1 MWSTFRQQ
9 LPNLLVFA
17 LAAGGIWALVTG
29 RLQLAW
35 NDGRP
40 QVSAHLAGGRSL
52 TLPLHFAEGW
62 TVALC
67 VFVALWAAAEAVLR
81 SEWTAGLNPLIPVI
95 FLGALCGFLLAK
107 SPLNALAYA
116 LAGLELGFIA
126 VVWLTYQRASGGGDV
141 HAAWA
146 VWWPVQR
153 WLGEFWRPGN
163 WSTQMGLM
171 GAAWVTG
178 LWTSW
183 WVFRRRRALLAL
195 IPSAVILA
203 VDVLNDPTHSVLYFL
218 VILWLIAAL
227 SLLLRLNYVSLSWRW
242 RLRRVPRAADTAWGF
257 GEISFQATGALLVV
271 SFLLPPL
278 NQQDLSSFLVPPD
291 VAIAN
296 FGRSLGLGYGTSGKG
311 GGYVE
316 TGFSVNVRPA
326 GPIRRNNQVV
336 LEIGG
341 LDSANVLYWHGA
353 ALGSWDGR
361 EWKELASRDNLL
373 VAFETNHP
381 SGKVIARVGS
391 EVQPRAQQ
399 LLTSK
404 IAIKQHGLHTLF
416 GGGEILHVEGVVA
429 AIRGIALDAPRG
441 GPDVVQVD
449 GRTQPAVHFATVD
462 DVRVSPRARVP
473 EHYTV
478 TARASNADVQSLR
491 TAGTDYPVWLTPFIQ
506 LYARGSTVT
515 TTQRANDE
523 VIARLAARV
532 VSEAGATNPYDRAK
546 AIETYLRNTHGSA
559 TAPLSER
566 PFTYDLETPGPP
578 GGERAVDYFLLK
590 SHQGYC
596 EYFASAM
603 AVMLRHV
610 GLPARLVSGFGKGQ
624 YDEKRG
630 YVVRAQDA
638 HTWVE
643 VYFPGYGWVEFEP
656 TPDPNY
662 PAIDRP
668 SAPATDSSEAG
679 ATGSTTG
686 ANPRDREPDPGLS
699 DEGPGVG
706 GIRVAARGLYLPALA
721 VLALGALALLAL
733 RFYLAVSDPG
743 RIWRRLQVLGRR
755 YRVPARAGD
764 TPLEFGQR
772 LATAVPS
779 IRAPVLQLAWVYTR
793 SCFRQGG
800 LTSEDEGTLGA
811 AWTTVRRRYLLL
823 LWHSLRPRPA

>member
-17 LAAGGIWALVTG
+17 LAAAGIWALVTG
-29 RLQLAW
+29 RLQVAW

-40 QVSAHLAGGRSL
+40 HLSVRLAGARSL

-62 TVALC
+62 TVALA

-81 SEWTAGLNPLIPVI
+81 SEWPLGLDPLIPVI
-95 FLGALCGFLLAK
+95 LLGALCGFLLAK
-107 SPLNALAYA
+107 SPLNAVAYA

-126 VVWLTYQRASGGGDV
+126 VVWLTYRRASGGGDA

-146 VWWPVQR
+146 VWWPVQQ
-153 WLGEFWRPGN
+153 WLAEFWRAGN
-163 WSTQMGLM
+163 WATQMGLM

-183 WVFRRRRALLAL
+183 WVFRQRRALLAL
-195 IPSAVILA
+195 IPSAVIIA
-203 VDVLNDPTHSVLYFL
+203 VDVLNDPTHPVLYFL
-218 VILWLIAAL
+218 VILWLTAGL
-227 SLLLRLNYVSLSWRW
+227 SLLLRLNYVTLSRRW
-242 RLRRVPRAADTAWGF
+242 RTRRVPRAADTAWGF
-257 GEISFQATGALLVV
+257 GEISLQATGALLLV

-296 FGRSLGLGYGTSGKG
+296 FGRSLGWGYGSSGIRG
-311 GGYVE
+311 GFIE
-316 TGFSVNVRPA
+316 TGFSANVRPS
-326 GPIRRNNQVV
+326 GPIRRNSRVV

-341 LDSANVLYWHGA
+341 VDSASVLYWRGA

-361 EWKELASRDNLL
+361 EWKELAGRDNLPIAL
-373 VAFETNHP
+373 ETNHP
-381 SGKVIARVGS
+381 SGRVIARVGS
-391 EVQPRAQQ
+391 EAQPRAQQ

-404 IAIKQHGLHTLF
+404 VTMKQRGLFTLF
-416 GGGEILHVEGVVA
+416 GGGEIQSVEGVVA
-429 AIRGIALDAPRG
+429 AIRGLAPDAPRG
-441 GPDVVQVD
+441 ATDAAQVD
-449 GRTQPAVHFATVD
+449 GRTPSIHFATID
-462 DVRVSPRARVP
+462 DVRVSHRTRAP

-478 TARASNADVQSLR
+478 AARATNADVQSLR
-491 TAGTDYPVWLTPFIQ
+491 TAGTDYPSWLTPFTQ
-506 LYARGSTVT
+506 LYARGTTVT
-515 TTQRANDE
+515 QTERENDDT
-523 VIARLAARV
+523 IARLAAQV
-532 VSEAGATNPYDRAK
+532 VADAGATNPYDRAK
-546 AIETYLRNTHGSA
+546 AIETYLRNTEGSGK
-559 TAPLSER
+559 TPLSRR

-578 GGERAVDYFLLK
+578 GGARAVDYFLLQ

-603 AVMLRHV
+603 GVMLRHL

-624 YDEKRG
+624 FDEKHG

-668 SAPATDSSEAG
+668 SAPPTDSTDTGAAG
-679 ATGSTTG
+679 PTVS
-686 ANPRDREPDPGLS
+686 ANPRDRLEPDPGLT

-706 GIRVAARGLYLPALA
+706 ALRGAARGLYRPALGL
-721 VLALGALALLAL
+721 LALGGLVLLAL
-733 RFYLAVSDPG
+733 RFYLAVSDPA
-743 RIWRRLQVLGRR
+743 RIWRRLLVLGQR
-755 YRVPARAGD
+755 YRIPRRAGD

-779 IRAPVLQLAWVYTR
+779 IRAPVLQLAWVYTL

-811 AWTTVRRRYLLL
+811 AWNTVRRRYLLL
-823 LWHSLRPRPA
+823 LWRSLRPA